1 MKRVIVAA
9 GRGSH
14 FLSEV
19 KTICDDYPYLIDI
32 DSVNYIEEN
41 LMILTPE
48 MRQSIQNAA
57 TQVGDADDEYA
68 DGYADES
75 DVEDAAANL
84 GVVIES
90 IALMIHRKLERGR

>member
-19 KTICDDYPYLIDI
+19 KAICDDYPYLIDM

-48 MRQSIQNAA
+48 MKESIQNAA

>member
-19 KTICDDYPYLIDI
+19 KTICDDYPYLIDM

-48 MRQSIQNAA
+48 MKESIQNAA
-57 TQVGDADDEYA
+57 TQVGDVDDEYA